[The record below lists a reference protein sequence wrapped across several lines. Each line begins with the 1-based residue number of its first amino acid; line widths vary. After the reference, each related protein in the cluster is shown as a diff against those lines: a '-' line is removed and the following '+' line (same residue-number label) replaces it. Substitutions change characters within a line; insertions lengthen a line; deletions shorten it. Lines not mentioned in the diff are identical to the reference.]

1 MSNKKSG
8 GGKTA
13 EKKITGIRKSPK
25 KILEFYYMIPGEI
38 LVKELSRYI
47 AAVAEEKIEI
57 WTELNLM
64 EVIME
69 NDSLI
74 FQDAWKYFVDP
85 LDQEYIREHGIKTI
99 YQISYDE
106 RDLPCVR
113 QVMKELLNKT
123 GGRICSDTDDF
134 EPVYT
139 LDNIDAL

>member
-1 MSNKKSG
+1 MSSKKSG

-13 EKKITGIRKSPK
+13 GKKITGIRKSPK
-25 KILEFYYMIPGEI
+25 KILEFYYMIPGETCA
-38 LVKELSRYI
+38 KELSRYI
-47 AAVAEEKIEI
+47 TTVDEEKIEI

-74 FQDAWKYFVDP
+74 FQDAWKCFVDP
-85 LDQEYIREHGIKTI
+85 LDQEYIQDHGIKTI

-113 QVMKELLNKT
+113 QVMKELLNKA

-139 LDNIDAL
+139 LDNIDDF